1 MIAMKGK
8 SVDQKEQ
15 QLQKKLASIRDI
27 LELKKIYGNVE

>member
-1 MIAMKGK
+1 MKGK